1 MLIPMSKLVV
11 KSNHLIQ
18 ASYTLGLVE
27 QRLILMSIVT
37 ARESGDGI
45 RADTLCHIRAEDYAR
60 LFDVTRQAAYK
71 ALAEAV
77 ETLFSRRVTVECFD
91 PGLQRIVPLTVRW
104 VTAMNYLENEALVT
118 LRFGPEVIPHITRL
132 EANFTSYDL
141 QQVADLKSAYA
152 VRLYELLIRW
162 RSTGK
167 TPAFNMDEFR
177 RQLGL
182 RDDEYQ
188 RMGDFKTRV
197 LDLAVQQ
204 INQHTDIDVCYQQQK
219 QGRLIVG
226 FSFSFEQKR
235 VIEPVPLPTRKP
247 KAQTQKTAE
256 LVETWDRLH
265 ALELKSCQAV
275 QPELTRE
282 MVEQQAKQQ
291 GKSMIQVMQQIQI
304 AAVVRRNPA

>member
-1 MLIPMSKLVV
+1 MKRMVV
-11 KSNHLIQ
+11 KSNQLVQ

-37 ARESGDGI
+37 ARENGDGI

-60 LFDVTRQAAYK
+60 LFDVTRQTAYQ
-71 ALAEAV
+71 ALSDAV
-77 ETLFSRRVTVECFD
+77 ETLFNRRVTVECFD
-91 PGLQRIVPLTVRW
+91 PVLQRIVPLTVRW
-104 VTAMNYLENEALVT
+104 VTAMNYLEKEALVT
-118 LRFGPEVIPHITRL
+118 LRFGSEVIPHITRL

-167 TPAFNMDEFR
+167 TPVFVLEELR
-177 RQLGL
+177 SQLGMHP
-182 RDDEYQ
+182 DEYQ
-188 RMGDFKTRV
+188 RMGAFKERV
-197 LDLAVQQ
+197 LDLSIQQ
-204 INQHTDIDVCYQQQK
+204 INQHTDIDVCYQQHK

-235 VIEPVPLPTRKP
+235 VIEAVQPPTRKP
-247 KAQTQKTAE
+247 KPQTQKTADPI
-256 LVETWDRLH
+256 ETWDRLH
-265 ALELKSCQAV
+265 TLELKSCQAI
-275 QPELTRE
+275 QPDLTRE

-291 GKSMIQVMQQIQI
+291 GKSMIQVMQQIKT
-304 AAVVRRNPA
+304 AAVVRRNPAST

>member
-1 MLIPMSKLVV
+1 MKRMVV
-11 KSNHLIQ
+11 KSNQLVQ

-37 ARESGDGI
+37 ARENGDGI

-60 LFDVTRQAAYK
+60 LFDVTRQTAYQ
-71 ALAEAV
+71 ALSDAV
-77 ETLFSRRVTVECFD
+77 ETLFNRRVTVECFD
-91 PGLQRIVPLTVRW
+91 QSLQRIVPLTVRW

-132 EANFTSYDL
+132 EANFTGYDL

-162 RSTGK
+162 RSTGR
-167 TPAFNMDEFR
+167 TPVFAIEDFR
-177 RQLGL
+177 GQMGL
-182 RDDEYQ
+182 HPDEYQ
-188 RMGDFKTRV
+188 RMGAFKERV
-197 LDLAVQQ
+197 LDLAIQQ
-204 INQHTDIDVCYQQQK
+204 INQHTDINVSYQQQK
-219 QGRLIVG
+219 QGRLVVG

-235 VIEPVPLPTRKP
+235 VIEAVQPPTRKP
-247 KAQTQKTAE
+247 KPQTQKTADPI
-256 LVETWDRLH
+256 ETWDRLH
-265 ALELKSCQAV
+265 ALELKSCQAI
-275 QPELTRE
+275 QPDLTRE

-304 AAVVRRNPA
+304 AAVVRRNPAST